1 MDRRT
6 VGAALAAGLLL
17 CAAVLI
23 ALIRSNK
30 RIVESEPSPGLTTA
44 AATQETTT
52 DTAGTTAAQTYIIG
66 AWEDKLAV
74 FIPPDTAPYQLFDI
88 YLDTLP
94 MEEQQKIREGIIVN
108 DERTLASLLEDYTS

>member
-30 RIVESEPSPGLTTA
+30 RIVESNLRR
-44 AATQETTT
+44 
-52 DTAGTTAAQTYIIG
+52 
-66 AWEDKLAV
+66 V
-74 FIPPDTAPYQLFDI
+74 
-88 YLDTLP
+88 
-94 MEEQQKIREGIIVN
+94 
-108 DERTLASLLEDYTS
+108 